1 MNMRFS
7 HLDRAV
13 ASRWIA
19 NPAVQVVMMTGAAGV
34 TGFDGTS
41 DAVTLLFVK
50 ILDRFSNIFRA
61 ILFEEVATSS
71 LQSRPI

>member
-19 NPAVQVVMMTGAAGV
+19 NPAVQVVMMTGV

-50 ILDRFSNIFRA
+50 VLDRFSKIFRA